1 MHAVQIV
8 ECLQIYVYII
18 FSPKMGEVE
27 GQQIEFIATAMHY
40 FSFIY
45 VKK

>member
-27 GQQIEFIATAMHY
+27 GQQIEFSNSNAL
-40 FSFIY
+40 FSLHLC
-45 VKK
+45 